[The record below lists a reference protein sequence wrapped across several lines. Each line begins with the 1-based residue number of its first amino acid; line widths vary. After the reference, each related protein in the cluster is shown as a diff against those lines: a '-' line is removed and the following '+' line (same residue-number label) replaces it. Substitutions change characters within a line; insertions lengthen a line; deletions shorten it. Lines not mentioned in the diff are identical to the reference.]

1 MIVVSPSQEKTDE
14 EAVDV
19 CKDDP
24 KIYGEL
30 SAEGFSVV
38 LTLSFM
44 GVWRPEYTFLLLPV
58 ALDKVDI
65 IGAQLADALEEIAQ
79 LKELVLAHWDS
90 IIRINR
96 FNGNAQTLL
105 IYRLRNSFF
114 WLALINVY

>member
-1 MIVVSPSQEKTDE
+1 MVSPSQEKTDE

-19 CKDDP
+19 GKDDP

-79 LKELVLAHWDS
+79 LKELVLAHKK
-90 IIRINR
+90 RR
-96 FNGNAQTLL
+96 TFLTLCSL
-105 IYRLRNSFF
+105 HTHTR
-114 WLALINVY
+114 WT